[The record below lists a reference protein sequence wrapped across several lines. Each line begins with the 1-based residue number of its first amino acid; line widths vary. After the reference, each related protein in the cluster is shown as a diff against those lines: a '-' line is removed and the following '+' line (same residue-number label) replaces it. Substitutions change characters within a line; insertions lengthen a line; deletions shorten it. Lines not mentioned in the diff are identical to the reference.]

1 MSAYLFC
8 AHFIIIFTDV
18 YTDIRTY
25 NSKLFFILNK
35 SFIMFTMR
43 RSHVIQ
49 PYKVGSKTGK
59 SIAVVIP
66 HDIVEQ
72 YKIDPSSIII
82 LKTDKLT
89 KKITLEA
96 MKEAEMA

>member
-1 MSAYLFC
+1 
-8 AHFIIIFTDV
+8 
-18 YTDIRTY
+18 
-25 NSKLFFILNK
+25 
-35 SFIMFTMR
+35 MFTMR

-66 HDIVEQ
+66 HEIVEQ

-96 MKEAEMA
+96 LEEAEPAENLDKRSGSFKPRGDRHQIMGEQI

>member
-1 MSAYLFC
+1 M
-8 AHFIIIFTDV
+8 FI
-18 YTDIRTY
+18 
-25 NSKLFFILNK
+25 
-35 SFIMFTMR
+35 MR

-66 HDIVEQ
+66 HEVVEQ
-72 YKIDPSSIII
+72 YKIEPSSIII

-96 MKEAEMA
+96 LGEEETTEKPDR